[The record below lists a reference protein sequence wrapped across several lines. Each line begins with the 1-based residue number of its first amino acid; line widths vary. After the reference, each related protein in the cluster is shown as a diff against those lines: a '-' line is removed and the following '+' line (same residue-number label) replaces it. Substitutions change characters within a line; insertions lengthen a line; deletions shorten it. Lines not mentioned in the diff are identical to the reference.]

1 MIRVQVFFEP
11 TLYREVL
18 ANALERTGSIEV
30 VTDPDEAVDVVIFP
44 LSGDGQLQA
53 CLTPELPHDAKLI
66 AASANGDRAL
76 IWLPG
81 GCEWTEVRP
90 FGLDELVREVLAGR
104 DCRAARPEDLPT
116 TNKVDQI
123 PH

>member
-1 MIRVQVFFEP
+1 MIRVRVIYEP

-18 ANALERTGSIEV
+18 ADALERTGSIEV
-30 VTDPDEAVDVVIFP
+30 VTDPDAAVDVVIFP
-44 LSGDGQLQA
+44 LNCSGQLEA
-53 CLTPELPHDAKLI
+53 YLTPELPRDAKLI
-66 AASANGDRAL
+66 AAAANGEQAL

-90 FGLDELVREVLAGR
+90 FGLDELVHEVLAGR
-104 DCRAARPEDLPT
+104 NCQAARPEDLPT
-116 TNKVDQI
+116 SNKVDQI